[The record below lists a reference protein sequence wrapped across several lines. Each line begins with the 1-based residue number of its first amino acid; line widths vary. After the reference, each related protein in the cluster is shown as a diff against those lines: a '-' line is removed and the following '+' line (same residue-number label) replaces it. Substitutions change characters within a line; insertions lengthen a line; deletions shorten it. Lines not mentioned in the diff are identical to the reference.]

1 MEQGGVES
9 VVLALSRGLVRAGH
23 ESIVVSSGGRLVE
36 ALENGGARH
45 VTMDLKSKNP
55 LTSFTRAAALRR
67 FLKSVASPETI
78 VCAHSRVPAWLF
90 VLANRSLGLPWITY
104 AHGANSVSFYSS
116 VMTRGDL
123 VVAPSKFLAGFLVE
137 NYGAKRGAD
146 SLDRRI
152 RVIPNSVDLDRF
164 DPAAVDSSAVAKL
177 RAEWRIEKGDHVTM
191 SIGRITPLKGFDAVI
206 RDFSGLVA
214 KGPPPGFLRRRLVI
228 VGAALDGKE
237 GFLDELKKLAAD
249 ACPAGSVVF
258 AGGRSDIPECLS
270 IADEVVSGNVVKP
283 ESFGLSVAEALA
295 MEKPVRLLR
304 KFGGAAEVI
313 DSVESFQGGSKRDA
327 VRSLYGSETTMG
339 KTLAAYEEVLA

>member
-9 VVLALSRGLVRAGH
+9 VVLALSRNLVRAGH
-23 ESIVVSSGGRLVE
+23 ESIVVSRGGRLVE
-36 ALENGGARH
+36 TLERDGARH
-45 VTMDLKSKNP
+45 VAMDLKSKNP
-55 LTSFTRAAALRR
+55 LTSFARAAALRR
-67 FLKSVASPETI
+67 FLKSVASPETL

-90 VLANRSLGLPWITY
+90 VMANRSLGLPWITY
-104 AHGANSVSFYSS
+104 AHGANSVSFYSA

-123 VVAPSKFLAGFLVE
+123 VVAPSRFLADFLIE
-137 NYGAKRGAD
+137 NYGAKRGAG

-164 DPAAVDSSAVAKL
+164 DPAAVDPSAIAKI

-214 KGPPPGFLRRRLVI
+214 KGPPPGFSRRRLVI

-237 GFLDELKKLAAD
+237 GLLRELKALAANT
-249 ACPAGSVVF
+249 CPRDSVVF
-258 AGGRSDIPECLS
+258 AGGRTDIPECLS
-270 IADEVVSGNVVKP
+270 LADEVVSGNVVKP

-304 KFGGAAEVI
+304 KFGGAAEVL
-313 DSVESFQGGSKRDA
+313 DSVASFHGGSTRDA
-327 VRSLYGSETTMG
+327 VRSLYGSETMIG